1 MGLNPRQRV
10 HLRLVRKR
18 RFHIVLRLIE
28 ISCRT
33 HKLRLDVGR
42 HRGGRVL
49 AFATIAAAPTPSAS
63 PSPSLG
69 LPVWFGI
76 FAAGAAARTCCVFD
90 GIGILIMRLAC
101 RRSCVCVR

>member
-10 HLRLVRKR
+10 RLHLMRKR
-18 RFHIVLRLIE
+18 RFHIVLWLIE

-33 HKLRLDVGR
+33 DKFRLDVGR
-42 HRGGRVL
+42 LRGGRVL

-63 PSPSLG
+63 PSVSLG
-69 LPVWFGI
+69 LPVWFGV
-76 FAAGAAARTCCVFD
+76 FAAGAVARTCCVFD

-101 RRSCVCVR
+101 RRSCARVR